1 MSYTDMTLVCRD
13 CGRQFTF
20 SAGEQEYYS
29 RKGFLNEPVRCPEC
43 RRARKKARQG
53 STSETVGQQRDYGNG
68 RNGRRSPG
76 DV

>member
-53 STSETVGQQRDYGNG
+53 NTSETVGQEQGY
-68 RNGRRSPG
+68 RNGQRNSGER
-76 DV
+76 

>member
-13 CGRQFTF
+13 CGKQFTF

-53 STSETVGQQRDYGNG
+53 NTSEEVGQPHRYSTGQRRTGE
-68 RNGRRSPG
+68 
-76 DV
+76 V

>member
-13 CGRQFTF
+13 CGKQFTF

-53 STSETVGQQRDYGNG
+53 NTSEQVEQPHRYSNGQ
-68 RNGRRSPG
+68 RRTG